1 MLLLCFMSI
10 SPDGKQFYWS
20 RGNPHSKLRKA
31 YNNYALLEPET
42 SMTKKLLAA
51 ALLALPFLTAPAA
64 AQQAFPSKPIRWLV
78 PYAAGGGSDFLART
92 VGQKLSSQIGQ
103 PVLVDNKPGGN
114 TALAAAETARAPAD
128 GYTVLSADNGTMV
141 FNPVLYKTLSYNP
154 TKDLAP
160 VTLMGRFPMI
170 LVVGPG
176 TEAKTAKEF
185 IAAAKAKP
193 GGINYAS
200 AGAGSPHHL
209 AMELLKVEA
218 KLFMVHVPY
227 RGAAPA
233 LADVAGGQVPAMMV
247 DLAAAAGFIKGGKV
261 RALAV
266 ANATR
271 LQQLPDVPT
280 FAELGWKNVEAAALV
295 GMVVPAATTP
305 DVVATLNKQVVAA
318 INDPAVHKRM
328 VDFGVEPVGNTPSEF
343 AALLRSETLRWHKLI
358 RDLKITLD

>member
-1 MLLLCFMSI
+1 MMI
-10 SPDGKQFYWS
+10 
-20 RGNPHSKLRKA
+20 
-31 YNNYALLEPET
+31 
-42 SMTKKLLAA
+42 KKLLSAT
-51 ALLALPFLTAPAA
+51 LLILTVVANPAA
-64 AQQAFPSKPIRWLV
+64 AQQAFPAKPIRWLV

-92 VGQKLSSQIGQ
+92 IGQTLSTQVGQ

-141 FNPVLYKTLSYNP
+141 FNPALYKTLTYSP

-170 LVVGPG
+170 LVVGSG
-176 TEAKTAKEF
+176 SDATSAKDF
-185 IAAAKAKP
+185 IAKAKAKP
-193 GGINYAS
+193 GGFNYAS

-218 KLFMVHVPY
+218 GLFMVHVPY

-233 LADVAGGQVPAMMV
+233 LADVVGGQVPAMMV
-247 DLAAAAGFIKGGKV
+247 DLAAGSGFIKGGKV

-271 LQQLPDVPT
+271 LPQLPDVPT
-280 FAELGWKNVEAAALV
+280 FAELGFKNVEAAALV
-295 GMVVPAATTP
+295 GMVVPAATP
-305 DVVATLNKQVVAA
+305 ADVIATLNRQVVAA
-318 INDPAVHKRM
+318 INDPAVNKRM
-328 VDFGVEPVGNTPSEF
+328 TDFGVEPVGNTPAQFGE
-343 AALLRSETLRWHKLI
+343 LLRAETTRWHKLI
-358 RDLKITLD
+358 RDLKITLE